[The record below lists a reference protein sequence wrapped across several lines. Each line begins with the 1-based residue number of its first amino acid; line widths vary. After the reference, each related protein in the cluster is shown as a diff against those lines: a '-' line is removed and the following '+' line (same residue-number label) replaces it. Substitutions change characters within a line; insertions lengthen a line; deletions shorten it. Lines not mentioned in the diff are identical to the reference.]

1 MGILNDC
8 ENFADC
14 SFAALVPTLLNS
26 NYLRMYAGMHRG
38 KLPQLL
44 SSSSQPTNLKF
55 AAQHDS
61 LQSFVLIIISNL
73 IKILFSDG
81 RDFLPIFQ
89 RPCHLV
95 SNLIDP
101 FARDT
106 KKENRGEA
114 GDIQSL
120 SFDRRKWEGG
130 SSRLSLSKIFRTQQP
145 PGTSNSVDKPIMN

>member
-1 MGILNDC
+1 MSILHDC
-8 ENFADC
+8 KHFADG

-81 RDFLPIFQ
+81 RDFLPILCQSIIFVFLSILVYSKHNFSDLVILFLILLTRLRVTQ
-89 RPCHLV
+89 RRRTGEERQARGY
-95 SNLIDP
+95 SESLI
-101 FARDT
+101 
-106 KKENRGEA
+106 
-114 GDIQSL
+114 
-120 SFDRRKWEGG
+120 
-130 SSRLSLSKIFRTQQP
+130 
-145 PGTSNSVDKPIMN
+145 